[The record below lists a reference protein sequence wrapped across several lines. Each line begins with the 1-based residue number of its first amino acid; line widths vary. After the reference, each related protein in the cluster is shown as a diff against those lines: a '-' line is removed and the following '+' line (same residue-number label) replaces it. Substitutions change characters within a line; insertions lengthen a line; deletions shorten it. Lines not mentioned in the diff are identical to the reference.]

1 MTIHLFTIPMLKHS
15 LSCDLYGIFF
25 FNLGKNSVNFCKC
38 LMGKIWNLT
47 FTVVEPF
54 LTVVRQ
60 NLIFL
65 RFAHNI
71 LAYRGGGPGPELGC
85 LIVIIFHFVLRE
97 GSVRR
102 EGGGEVSVYF
112 CNIKTSH
119 ELILLISIIFF
130 CNFYNV
136 LPFILI
142 SFS

>member
-1 MTIHLFTIPMLKHS
+1 
-15 LSCDLYGIFF
+15 
-25 FNLGKNSVNFCKC
+25 
-38 LMGKIWNLT
+38 MGWIL
-47 FTVVEPF
+47 
-54 LTVVRQ
+54 RY
-60 NLIFL
+60 
-65 RFAHNI
+65 RFARPLTI
-71 LAYRGGGPGPELGC
+71 AGAGQGGGAGPELGC
-85 LIVIIFHFVLRE
+85 LIVTIFHFVLRE

-142 SFS
+142 SFSQKHDNSD